1 MKKWTTKDYREM
13 PWKNGGGSTTEL
25 AVFPE
30 GASMDDFAWRL
41 STATVKEDGPFS
53 HFENIDRTLAVL
65 SGNGLVLN
73 GEKKSVTLDQSSQP
87 YAFDGEMEV
96 QAQLCEDTVIDL
108 NMMTRRGVCQHY
120 MQRMNNLHSGEHQ
133 IQAKDAQ
140 QILVYCVQGA
150 GTLQGE
156 LAYSEGDLFFFEE
169 EVYKKGIALSIHASP
184 DAILYLVRIHFMQVG
199 KVKK

>member
-25 AVFPE
+25 AIFPE

-41 STATVKEDGPFS
+41 STATVKQDGPFS
-53 HFENIDRTLAVL
+53 HFDNINRTLAVL

-73 GEKKSVTLDQSSQP
+73 GKKKSVTLDQSSQP
-87 YAFDGEMEV
+87 YAFDGEMDV
-96 QAQLCEDTVIDL
+96 QAQLCDDTVVDL

-140 QILVYCVQGA
+140 QMLIYCVQGS
-150 GTLQGE
+150 GTLQSEHDFGE
-156 LAYSEGDLFFFEE
+156 NDLFLFDE
-169 EVYKKGIALSIHASP
+169 EVCKKGIALSIHASP
-184 DAILYLVRIHFMQVG
+184 DAILYLVRIHFTQVE